1 MKNKMARRRLAFEG
15 RIKIWED
22 GSEFVAEWGNYY
34 RKSDSVS
41 AAVASLFDELIEI
54 GIILD

>member
-1 MKNKMARRRLAFEG
+1 MARRRLAFEG